1 MGILV
6 PEAILP
12 MGVSLSNVYM
22 SFSGENIYVSS
33 GSGQYNIHANY
44 KVFKDE
50 TKIPD
55 TNIRIAISASLDD
68 IKDKDVYSILYTELK
83 TIYPGSQDIITY
95 KYPTGM
101 TEQEFVRGTELM
113 KTVSDYISQH
123 LGNNI
128 ETLENAYQNVE
139 NVFGITGPAT
149 DELNTLETVYNSFI

>member
-1 MGILV
+1 MGIFV
-6 PEAILP
+6 PEATLP

-22 SFSGENIYVSS
+22 SFSSESIYVSS
-33 GSGQYNIHANY
+33 GSGQYNINSYY

-55 TNIRIAISASLDD
+55 TNIRIPISASVDD
-68 IKDKDVYSILYTELK
+68 IKGHDVYSILYNELK

-95 KYPTGM
+95 KYPAGM
-101 TEQEFVRGTELM
+101 TEEEYTRGTNLM
-113 KTVSDYISQH
+113 KTVNDYISQH

-128 ETLENAYQNVE
+128 EALENAYQNCE
-139 NVFGITGPAT
+139 DVFGVTGPAT